1 MNSEG
6 LSADLPV
13 DWTDEE
19 SEFFMRAV
27 EAIALAYKEQT
38 ITLEEAGD
46 RICMVAV
53 TRLGEAMGMNDSIR
67 CISRD

>member
-46 RICMVAV
+46 RICMSLPPKNESLAECVNSSKE
-53 TRLGEAMGMNDSIR
+53 RKR
-67 CISRD
+67 